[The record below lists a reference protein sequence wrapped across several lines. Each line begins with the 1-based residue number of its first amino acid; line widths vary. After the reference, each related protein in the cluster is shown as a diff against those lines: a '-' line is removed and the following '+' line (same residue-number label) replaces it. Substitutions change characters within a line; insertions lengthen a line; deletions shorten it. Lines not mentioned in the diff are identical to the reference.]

1 MKCVCDILVLLT
13 ETNRFWSRLLD
24 AAGMHFG
31 MACDYAACLWSRVR
45 RKRHVVRCSIL
56 AKQKKSKSES
66 WWSLTRLTVS
76 LFSEEACCSSI
87 EFHVAHVRLQRLH
100 QELSKQES
108 SSRNGGASRMM
119 GRDLWEFDDRREES
133 LEIGIHQKHLT
144 YISHHIEGSFL
155 APTYVTHVSVSV
167 LCDGFFKFTVTTDDR
182 QQFLSFLLASYTT
195 MTWSIWMMQVHYSH
209 WYQRYHGSLL
219 SPSQLRSRDVELLR
233 LS

>member
-1 MKCVCDILVLLT
+1 
-13 ETNRFWSRLLD
+13 
-24 AAGMHFG
+24 
-31 MACDYAACLWSRVR
+31 
-45 RKRHVVRCSIL
+45 
-56 AKQKKSKSES
+56 
-66 WWSLTRLTVS
+66 
-76 LFSEEACCSSI
+76 
-87 EFHVAHVRLQRLH
+87 
-100 QELSKQES
+100 
-108 SSRNGGASRMM
+108 MM

-209 WYQRYHGSLL
+209 
-219 SPSQLRSRDVELLR
+219 
-233 LS
+233 